1 MDYSD
6 ERITSGDIILTIFFL
21 GSFFPYGHIIYTG
34 INGIYFGLQGF
45 VHAYGLA
52 AMIIDAVYMT
62 FYLLLPIC
70 LIDQIWYAVHVMKK
84 HRILKII
91 SLAAVG
97 TVILGFII
105 VIPVSDCIVRAAAEE
120 DPVRIR
126 EYLADKY
133 GEEFASDV
141 KIEASGNFDSSTISR
156 DYYVHTDVLPAGS
169 YFTVHND
176 PPHDDVYVD
185 DLMEVFSETND
196 QYIREFADKLEK
208 DLDIADNIDLEPTVN
223 SIDFGDY
230 RHGDDYKVLFDRT
243 VYEIGSVRMHLDGFT
258 RDNVFECVS
267 SVWKEVYPK
276 TKETKEDGLFA
287 IYLLDKDY
295 YCITIYIW
303 DGSYEDGPYAEIVDS
318 SDTDLSGMEG
328 TRIELD

>member
-6 ERITSGDIILTIFFL
+6 ERMTSGDIILTIFFL

-70 LIDQIWYAVHVMKK
+70 LIYQIWYAVHIMKK

-120 DPVRIR
+120 DPVRIS
-126 EYLADKY
+126 EYLAGKY
-133 GEEFASDV
+133 GEEFAL
-141 KIEASGNFDSSTISR
+141 KAEIKASGNFDSSTTSR
-156 DYYVHTDVLPAGS
+156 DYYVYTDVLPAGS

-176 PPHDDVYVD
+176 PPSDYVYVD
-185 DLMEVFSETND
+185 DLLEQFTVANPGYETDLSEYLD
-196 QYIREFADKLEK
+196 DKYGLPDDMDLEIFIK
-208 DLDIADNIDLEPTVN
+208 TIDLTGYN
-223 SIDFGDY
+223 N
-230 RHGDDYKVLFDRT
+230 GDDYEVLFDRT
-243 VYEIGSVRMHLDGFT
+243 DYGIRGINVHVLKHTYLSVVGSMGQ
-258 RDNVFECVS
+258 
-267 SVWKEVYPK
+267 VWKDIYPAISDKVDRLLTLYVEDSEYRVVYVSIFDIEGEK
-276 TKETKEDGLFA
+276 N
-287 IYLLDKDY
+287 
-295 YCITIYIW
+295 
-303 DGSYEDGPYAEIVDS
+303 YAEISDS
-318 SDTDLSGMEG
+318 WGDVFGQPVEDYRIDLE
-328 TRIELD
+328 

>member
-6 ERITSGDIILTIFFL
+6 ERMTSGDIILTIFFL

-70 LIDQIWYAVHVMKK
+70 LIYQIWYAVHVMKK

-126 EYLADKY
+126 EYLAGKY

-141 KIEASGNFDSSTISR
+141 KIVASGDFDSSTISR
-156 DYYVHTDVLPAGS
+156 YYNVYTDVLPVGS

-176 PPHDDVYVD
+176 PPRDDVYVD
-185 DLMEVFSETND
+185 DLIEQFTEANPGYEEDLSE
-196 QYIREFADKLEK
+196 YLDKKYGLPDDM
-208 DLDIADNIDLEPTVN
+208 DLDMFIKTIDL
-223 SIDFGDY
+223 SGYCD
-230 RHGDDYKVLFDRT
+230 GDDYEVLFDRT
-243 VYEIGSVRMHLDGFT
+243 DYEISGIDVHVLKHTYASVLESIGQVRKDIYSSISDKVDRLLVLYIEDSGHRVVYANLFVIDGEEPYVEI
-258 RDNVFECVS
+258 RDDWGDVFGKPV
-267 SVWKEVYPK
+267 
-276 TKETKEDGLFA
+276 EDYR
-287 IYLLDKDY
+287 I
-295 YCITIYIW
+295 
-303 DGSYEDGPYAEIVDS
+303 
-318 SDTDLSGMEG
+318 DLE
-328 TRIELD
+328 